1 MQTSDSR
8 NKWNYII
15 KNLIILDRAI
25 DEGLFVYDIAK
36 LKIDFVEN
44 FSDKDA
50 KDSTSTLWAT
60 TKIHFNQIYSV

>member
-50 KDSTSTLWAT
+50 KDSTSTL
-60 TKIHFNQIYSV
+60 